1 MKLSFAACE
10 DILKTLPIGYYLGH
24 PVACRLDPDGQD
36 TFINMDTESVT
47 ISYPTIATALE
58 NIKVP
63 VEPESVIRGLLYHE
77 ISHALLTPTRLF
89 TSYLPRAL
97 EATLNTNGYS
107 KERARYLTANTRKIM
122 NIFEDERIE
131 TLCRDYYMNV
141 DFKKN
146 LFLINDVN
154 PKEAAASPDPMNRFF
169 AGVRFREA
177 SPELLA
183 EVKTA
188 IRKTANLCH
197 GSSYT
202 KCADYVLMILGLFNK
217 FIKDSDDLSNKGNSD
232 NKSDSKSESGNT
244 KPESGNTKSDSK
256 SEPDSKSE
264 SGNAATET
272 KPALTQEE
280 IDKLAEAA
288 NKATA
293 GEGAGHDE
301 LKAAFK
307 VLSTNTDIAPIENRL
322 ERIIN
327 AATNKN
333 KGRSTASFGYA
344 GRIDPRATQSKDYR
358 WFAKKT
364 PNGSNRRFDKI
375 HFNLFCDNSGSFSPS
390 RTKMNA
396 LLLALRKYAEKN
408 QDFSVSI
415 IHCAHGMEV
424 RGDNDWPLTCNH
436 GSDLYDDTKKIVD
449 GLQIPNATVVNVVV
463 FDGYM
468 SPPSR
473 DQAKDVYKAFNKPNF
488 IVVSDVSN
496 KKLFKYAP
504 SARVTYM
511 TDDYADTFIDVIFKQ
526 LEALLS

>member
-24 PVACRLDPDGQD
+24 PVACRLDPEGED

-89 TSYLPRAL
+89 TSYTPQAV
-97 EATLNTNGYS
+97 EAVLNTTGYS
-107 KERARYLTANTRKIM
+107 KERAHYLTANVRKIM

-131 TLCRDYYMNV
+131 TICRDYYMNV

-146 LFLINDVN
+146 LFLINDVA
-154 PKEAAASPDPMNRFF
+154 PKEAAASSDPMIRFF
-169 AGVRFREA
+169 AGVRFRET

-188 IRKTANLCH
+188 IRNTANLCN
-197 GSSYT
+197 GTTYST
-202 KCADYVLMILGLFNK
+202 CADYVLKILGLFNK

-232 NKSDSKSESGNT
+232 NESGAKSGAKSGTKSDSKSKSGSKSESGNT
-244 KPESGNTKSDSK
+244 
-256 SEPDSKSE
+256 
-264 SGNAATET
+264 ATET
-272 KPALTQEE
+272 KPSLTQEE
-280 IDKLAEAA
+280 IDSFAEAV

-293 GEGAGHDE
+293 GEGAGHDK
-301 LKAAFK
+301 LKTAFK
-307 VLSTNTDIAPIENRL
+307 VLSTNNDIASIESRL

-333 KGRSTASFGYA
+333 KSRSTASFGYA

-364 PNGSNRRFDKI
+364 SNGSNRRFDKI
-375 HFNLFCDNSGSFSPS
+375 HFNLFCDNSGSFRMS
-390 RTKMNA
+390 RSKMNA
-396 LLLALRKYAEKN
+396 LLLALRKYTEKN
-408 QDFSVSI
+408 QDFSVSV
-415 IHCAHGMEV
+415 IHCAQGMEV
-424 RGDNDWPLTCNH
+424 KGDNDWPLTCDH

-449 GLQIPNATVVNVVV
+449 GLQTPNATVVNVVV

-468 SPPSR
+468 SPPCR
-473 DQAKDVYKAFNKPNF
+473 DQAEDVYKAFNKPNF

-496 KKLFKYAP
+496 KRFFKFAP
-504 SARVTYM
+504 SARVTYV
-511 TDDYADTFIDVIFKQ
+511 TDSYADTFIDVIFKQ

>member
-24 PVACRLDPDGQD
+24 PVACCLDPDGQD

-89 TSYLPRAL
+89 SVYSPRVL
-97 EATLNTNGYS
+97 ETTLNTTGYS
-107 KERARYLTANTRKIM
+107 KERARYLTANVRKIM

-146 LFLINDVN
+146 LFLINDVV
-154 PKEAAASPDPMNRFF
+154 PKEVAASPDPMNRFF

-197 GSSYT
+197 GSSCDT
-202 KCADYVLMILGLFNK
+202 CTNYVRMILELFNK

-232 NKSDSKSESGNT
+232 NESDSKPESGVKTNTESGNT
-244 KPESGNTKSDSK
+244 ES
-256 SEPDSKSE
+256 DSKSE
-264 SGNAATET
+264 SGNAATEA

-301 LKAAFK
+301 LKATFK
-307 VLSTNTDIAPIENRL
+307 VLSTNPDIASIENRL

-333 KGRSTASFGYA
+333 KSRSTASFGYA

-375 HFNLFCDNSGSFSPS
+375 HFNLFCDNSGSFVPS
-390 RTKMNA
+390 RSKMNA

-408 QDFSVSI
+408 QDFSVSV
-415 IHCAHGMEV
+415 IHCAKGMEV
-424 RGDNDWPLTCNH
+424 RGDNDWPLTCDH

-449 GLQIPNATVVNVVV
+449 GLQVPNATVVNVVV

-468 SPPSR
+468 SPPSCE
-473 DQAKDVYKAFNKPNF
+473 QAGDVYKAFNKPNF

-504 SARVTYM
+504 SAKVTYV
-511 TDDYADTFIDVIFKQ
+511 TYDYADTFIDIIFKQ

>member
-24 PVACRLDPDGQD
+24 PVACRLDSDGQD

-63 VEPESVIRGLLYHE
+63 VDPESVIRGLLYHE
-77 ISHALLTPTRLF
+77 ISHALLTPARLF
-89 TSYLPRAL
+89 TCYTPQAV
-97 EATLNTNGYS
+97 EATLNATGYS
-107 KERARYLTANTRKIM
+107 KERSHYLTANVRKIM

-146 LFLINDVN
+146 LFLINDVT
-154 PKEAAASPDPMNRFF
+154 PKEAAASPDPMDRFF

-177 SPELLA
+177 SPELLD
-183 EVKTA
+183 EVKTN

-197 GSSYT
+197 DTSYGT
-202 KCADYVLMILGLFNK
+202 CADYVMKILGLFNK
-217 FIKDSDDLSNKGNSD
+217 FIKDSDDLSSESDSD
-232 NKSDSKSESGNT
+232 NKPNGKSG
-244 KPESGNTKSDSK
+244 TKSDSNSK
-256 SEPDSKSE
+256 SDSKSE

-272 KPALTQEE
+272 KPALTREE
-280 IDKLAEAA
+280 IDELAEAA
-288 NKATA
+288 NKATV

-301 LKAAFK
+301 LKTAFK

-333 KGRSTASFGYA
+333 KNRSTASFGYA

-358 WFAKKT
+358 WFVKKT

-375 HFNLFCDNSGSFSPS
+375 HFNLFCDNSGSFGMS
-390 RTKMNA
+390 RSKMNA

-408 QDFSVSI
+408 PDFSVSI
-415 IHCAHGMEV
+415 IHCAQGMEV
-424 RGDNDWPLTCNH
+424 RGNNDWPLTCDH
-436 GSDLYDDTKKIVD
+436 GSDLYLDTKKIVD
-449 GLQIPNATVVNVVV
+449 GLQVPNATVVNVVV

-473 DQAKDVYKAFNKPNF
+473 DQADAVYKAFNKPNF

-496 KKLFKYAP
+496 KKLFECAP
-504 SARVTYM
+504 SARVTYV
-511 TDDYADTFIDVIFKQ
+511 TDDYADTFIEVIFKQ
-526 LEALLS
+526 LEALLG

>member
-24 PVACRLDPDGQD
+24 PVACRLDPEGED

-77 ISHALLTPTRLF
+77 ISHALLTPARLF
-89 TSYLPRAL
+89 TCYTPRVI
-97 EATLNTNGYS
+97 EASLNATGCS
-107 KERARYLTANTRKIM
+107 KERARYLAANVRKIM

-146 LFLINDVN
+146 LFLINDVT
-154 PKEAAASPDPMNRFF
+154 PKEAATSPDPMDRFF

-177 SPELLA
+177 SPELLD

-202 KCADYVLMILGLFNK
+202 TCSNYVLQILGLFNK

-232 NKSDSKSESGNT
+232 NEFGAKTGAKSDSKSESDNT
-244 KPESGNTKSDSK
+244 ESDGKPK
-256 SEPDSKSE
+256 

-293 GEGAGHDE
+293 GEGAGHDT
-301 LKAAFK
+301 LKTTFK

-333 KGRSTASFGYA
+333 KSRSTASFAYA

-375 HFNLFCDNSGSFSPS
+375 HFNLFCDNSGSFGES
-390 RTKMNA
+390 RSKMNA

-408 QDFSVSI
+408 QDFSVSV
-415 IHCAHGMEV
+415 IHCAQGMEV

-436 GSDLYDDTKKIVD
+436 GSDLYNDTKKIVD
-449 GLQIPNATVVNVVV
+449 GLQVPNATVVNVVV

-473 DQAKDVYKAFNKPNF
+473 DRAEDVYKAFNKPNF
-488 IVVSDVSN
+488 IVVSDISN

-504 SARVTYM
+504 SARVTYV
-511 TDDYADTFIDVIFKQ
+511 TDDYADTFTDVIFKQ

>member
-77 ISHALLTPTRLF
+77 ISHALLTPVRLF
-89 TSYLPRAL
+89 TSYSTQAL
-97 EATLNTNGYS
+97 EATLNSTGYS
-107 KERARYLTANTRKIM
+107 KERAHYLTANVRKIM

-146 LFLINDVN
+146 LFLINNVI

-188 IRKTANLCH
+188 IRNTANLCH
-197 GSSYT
+197 GSSYST
-202 KCADYVLMILGLFNK
+202 CSNYTIKILELFNK

-232 NKSDSKSESGNT
+232 NESGNAEPDNKSESNN
-244 KPESGNTKSDSK
+244 KSEADNTKS
-256 SEPDSKSE
+256 DSKSE

-288 NKATA
+288 NEATA
-293 GEGAGHDE
+293 GEGAGHDA
-301 LKAAFK
+301 LKATFK
-307 VLSTNTDIAPIENRL
+307 VLSTNPDIASIENRL

-333 KGRSTASFGYA
+333 KSRSSASFGYA

-375 HFNLFCDNSGSFSPS
+375 HFNLFCDNSGSFGPS
-390 RTKMNA
+390 RPKMNA

-408 QDFSVSI
+408 QDFSVSV
-415 IHCAHGMEV
+415 IHCAQGMEV
-424 RGDNDWPLTCNH
+424 KGDNDWPLTCNH

-449 GLQIPNATVVNVVV
+449 GLQVPNATVVNVVV

-468 SPPSR
+468 SPPSCE
-473 DQAKDVYKAFNKPNF
+473 QARDVYKAFNKPNF

-504 SARVTYM
+504 SARVTYV

>member
-24 PVACRLDPDGQD
+24 PVACRLDPEGED

-89 TSYLPRAL
+89 TSYTPRL
-97 EATLNTNGYS
+97 IEPTLNTTGYS
-107 KERARYLTANTRKIM
+107 KERARYLTANVRKIM

-146 LFLINDVN
+146 LFLINNVT
-154 PKEAAASPDPMNRFF
+154 PKEVAASPDPMDRFF

-177 SPELLA
+177 SPELLD
-183 EVKTA
+183 EVKTT

-197 GSSYT
+197 GSSSSTCVNY
-202 KCADYVLMILGLFNK
+202 ALMILELFNK

-232 NKSDSKSESGNT
+232 NNSDSKPESDNKSDNKSDSKSESD
-244 KPESGNTKSDSK
+244 SKSDSK
-256 SEPDSKSE
+256 

-293 GEGAGHDE
+293 GEGAGHDT

-333 KGRSTASFGYA
+333 KSRSTASFGYA

-375 HFNLFCDNSGSFSPS
+375 HFNLFCDNSGSFGPS
-390 RTKMNA
+390 RSKMNA

-415 IHCAHGMEV
+415 IHCAQGMEV
-424 RGDNDWPLTCNH
+424 RGDNDWPLTCDH
-436 GSDLYDDTKKIVD
+436 GSDLYDNTKKIVD
-449 GLQIPNATVVNVVV
+449 GLQVPNATVVNVVV

-473 DQAKDVYKAFNKPNF
+473 DQAEVVYKAFNKPNF

-504 SARVTYM
+504 SARVTYV
-511 TDDYADTFIDVIFKQ
+511 TDDYADTFIDAIFKQ

>member
-24 PVACRLDPDGQD
+24 PVTCRLDPDGQD

-77 ISHALLTPTRLF
+77 ISHALLTPARLF
-89 TSYLPRAL
+89 TSYTPQAI
-97 EATLNTNGYS
+97 EATLNATGYS
-107 KERARYLTANTRKIM
+107 KERAHYLTANVRKIM

-146 LFLINDVN
+146 LFLINDVT

-188 IRKTANLCH
+188 IRKTVNLCH
-197 GSSYT
+197 GTSYGT
-202 KCADYVLMILGLFNK
+202 CTNYVLKILELFNK
-217 FIKDSDDLSNKGNSD
+217 FIKDSDDLSDKGNSD
-232 NKSDSKSESGNT
+232 NESGAKT
-244 KPESGNTKSDSK
+244 GTKSGSKPESGNT
-256 SEPDSKSE
+256 
-264 SGNAATET
+264 ATET

-280 IDKLAEAA
+280 IDELAEAA

-301 LKAAFK
+301 LKANFK

-375 HFNLFCDNSGSFSPS
+375 HFNLFCDNSGSFGTS
-390 RTKMNA
+390 RSKMNA

-408 QDFSVSI
+408 RDFSVSV
-415 IHCAHGMEV
+415 IHCAQGMEV
-424 RGDNDWPLTCNH
+424 RGDNDWPLTCDH
-436 GSDLYDDTKKIVD
+436 GSDLYNDTKKIVD
-449 GLQIPNATVVNVVV
+449 GLQVPNATVVNVVV

-468 SPPSR
+468 SPPCR
-473 DQAKDVYKAFNKPNF
+473 DQAENVYKAFNKPNF

-504 SARVTYM
+504 SARVTYV
-511 TDDYADTFIDVIFKQ
+511 TDDYADTFIDIIFKQ

>member
-47 ISYPTIATALE
+47 ISYPTIAAALE

-89 TSYLPRAL
+89 TTYSTRAL

-107 KERARYLTANTRKIM
+107 KERAHYLTANVRKIM

-146 LFLINDVN
+146 LFLINNVT

-197 GSSYT
+197 GSSSNT
-202 KCADYVLMILGLFNK
+202 CTDYVLMILGLFNK

-232 NKSDSKSESGNT
+232 NESDNKSDS
-244 KPESGNTKSDSK
+244 KPESGNAKSDNK
-256 SEPDSKSE
+256 SEADNSE
-264 SGNAATET
+264 SDNKSGNAATET
-272 KPALTQEE
+272 KPTLTQEE
-280 IDKLAEAA
+280 IDKLAKAA

-293 GEGAGHDE
+293 GKGVGHDK
-301 LKAAFK
+301 LKAVFK
-307 VLSTNTDIAPIENRL
+307 VLSTNNDIAPIENRL
-322 ERIIN
+322 EKIIN

-333 KGRSTASFGYA
+333 KSRSSASFGYA

-364 PNGSNRRFDKI
+364 SNGSNRRFDKI
-375 HFNLFCDNSGSFSPS
+375 HFNLFCDNSGSFGPS
-390 RTKMNA
+390 RSKMNA

-408 QDFSVSI
+408 QDFSVSV
-415 IHCAHGMEV
+415 IHCARGMEV
-424 RGDNDWPLTCNH
+424 KGDNDWPLTCDH

-449 GLQIPNATVVNVVV
+449 GLQVPNATVVNVVV

-473 DQAKDVYKAFNKPNF
+473 EQAKDVYKAFNKPNF
-488 IVVSDVSN
+488 IVVSDASN
-496 KKLFKYAP
+496 KGLFKYAP
-504 SARVTYM
+504 SARVTYV
-511 TDDYADTFIDVIFKQ
+511 TDDYADTFIDIIFKQ

>member
-77 ISHALLTPTRLF
+77 ISHALLTPVYLF
-89 TSYLPRAL
+89 TSYSIRAL
-97 EATLNTNGYS
+97 ETALNSTGYS
-107 KERARYLTANTRKIM
+107 KERAHYLTANARKIM

-131 TLCRDYYMNV
+131 ALCRDYYMNV

-146 LFLINDVN
+146 LFLINNVT
-154 PKEAAASPDPMNRFF
+154 PKEAAASPDPINRFF

-177 SPELLA
+177 SPELLD

-188 IRKTANLCH
+188 IRNTANLNH
-197 GSSYT
+197 DSSCSTCVNYT
-202 KCADYVLMILGLFNK
+202 IKILELFNK
-217 FIKDSDDLSNKGNSD
+217 FIKDSDDLSNKDNSDNESD
-232 NKSDSKSESGNT
+232 NKS
-244 KPESGNTKSDSK
+244 
-256 SEPDSKSE
+256 
-264 SGNAATET
+264 GNATTET

-288 NKATA
+288 NEATA

-301 LKAAFK
+301 LKATFK
-307 VLSTNTDIAPIENRL
+307 VLSTNPNIASIEDRL

-333 KGRSTASFGYA
+333 KSRSSASFGYA

-364 PNGSNRRFDKI
+364 SNGSNRRFDKI
-375 HFNLFCDNSGSFSPS
+375 HFNLFCDNSGSFVSS
-390 RTKMNA
+390 RSQMNA

-408 QDFSVSI
+408 QDFSVSV
-415 IHCAHGMEV
+415 IHCARGMEV
-424 RGDNDWPLTCNH
+424 KGDNDWPLTCDH

-449 GLQIPNATVVNVVV
+449 GLQVPNATVVNVVV

-473 DQAKDVYKAFNKPNF
+473 EQAEDVYKAFNKPNF

-504 SARVTYM
+504 SARVTYV
-511 TDDYADTFIDVIFKQ
+511 TDDYADTFIDIIFKQ

>member
-47 ISYPTIATALE
+47 ISYSTIATALE

-77 ISHALLTPTRLF
+77 ISHALLTPARLF
-89 TSYLPRAL
+89 ISYTPQAI
-97 EATLNTNGYS
+97 EDALNTLGYS
-107 KERARYLTANTRKIM
+107 EKRAHYLTANVQKIM

-146 LFLINDVN
+146 LFLINDIA

-177 SPELLA
+177 SPELLT

-197 GSSYT
+197 GTSYGP
-202 KCADYVLMILGLFNK
+202 CADYVLKILELFNK
-217 FIKDSDDLSNKGNSD
+217 FIKDSDDLSDKGNSD
-232 NKSDSKSESGNT
+232 NESGAKTDTKSDSKSESGS
-244 KPESGNTKSDSK
+244 KP
-256 SEPDSKSE
+256 E

-280 IDKLAEAA
+280 IDELAEAA

-301 LKAAFK
+301 LKANFK

-375 HFNLFCDNSGSFSPS
+375 HFNLFCDNSGSFGTS
-390 RTKMNA
+390 RSKMNA

-408 QDFSVSI
+408 RDFSVSV
-415 IHCAHGMEV
+415 IHCARGMEV
-424 RGDNDWPLTCNH
+424 RGDNDWPLTCDH
-436 GSDLYDDTKKIVD
+436 GSDLYNDTKKIVD
-449 GLQIPNATVVNVVV
+449 GLQVPNATVVNVVV

-468 SPPSR
+468 SPPCR
-473 DQAKDVYKAFNKPNF
+473 DQAENVYKAFNKPNF
-488 IVVSDVSN
+488 IIVSDVSN

-504 SARVTYM
+504 SARVTYV
-511 TDDYADTFIDVIFKQ
+511 TDYYADTFIDIIFKQ

>member
-89 TSYLPRAL
+89 TSYTPQIIEPA
-97 EATLNTNGYS
+97 LNTTGYS
-107 KERARYLTANTRKIM
+107 KERARYLTANVRKVM

-146 LFLINDVN
+146 LFLINDVT
-154 PKEAAASPDPMNRFF
+154 PKEAAASPDPMDRFF

-177 SPELLA
+177 SPELLD

-197 GSSYT
+197 GSSCGT
-202 KCADYVLMILGLFNK
+202 CNNYVLMILGLFNK

-232 NKSDSKSESGNT
+232 NGSGNTESDSKSESDN
-244 KPESGNTKSDSK
+244 KPESGNAT
-256 SEPDSKSE
+256 
-264 SGNAATET
+264 TET

-280 IDKLAEAA
+280 IDELAEAA

-293 GEGAGHDE
+293 GEGAGHDT

-333 KGRSTASFGYA
+333 KSRSTASFGYA

-375 HFNLFCDNSGSFSPS
+375 HFNLFCDNSGSFGPS
-390 RTKMNA
+390 RSKMNA

-415 IHCAHGMEV
+415 IHCAQGMEV
-424 RGDNDWPLTCNH
+424 RGDNDWPLTCDH

-449 GLQIPNATVVNVVV
+449 GLQVPNATVVNVVV

-473 DQAKDVYKAFNKPNF
+473 DQAEDVYKAFNKPNF

-504 SARVTYM
+504 SARVTYV

>member
-10 DILKTLPIGYYLGH
+10 NILKTLPIGYYLGH

-77 ISHALLTPTRLF
+77 ISHALLTPARLF
-89 TSYLPRAL
+89 TCYTPQAV
-97 EATLNTNGYS
+97 EATLSATGYS
-107 KERARYLTANTRKIM
+107 KERARYLTANVRKIM

-146 LFLINDVN
+146 LFLINDII
-154 PKEAAASPDPMNRFF
+154 PKEAAASPDPMDRFF

-177 SPELLA
+177 SPKLLD
-183 EVKTA
+183 EVKTN
-188 IRKTANLCH
+188 IRKMANLCH
-197 GSSYT
+197 GTSYST
-202 KCADYVLMILGLFNK
+202 CADYVMKILGLFNK
-217 FIKDSDDLSNKGNSD
+217 FIKDSDDLSNESDSD
-232 NKSDSKSESGNT
+232 NKPNGKSGAKSDSNSKSDSKSESGNAT
-244 KPESGNTKSDSK
+244 
-256 SEPDSKSE
+256 
-264 SGNAATET
+264 TET
-272 KPALTQEE
+272 KPALTREE
-280 IDKLAEAA
+280 IDELAEAA

-293 GEGAGHDE
+293 GEGAGHDK
-301 LKAAFK
+301 LKTAFK
-307 VLSTNTDIAPIENRL
+307 VLSTNTDIAPVENRL

-333 KGRSTASFGYA
+333 KNRSTASFGYA

-358 WFAKKT
+358 WFVKKT

-375 HFNLFCDNSGSFSPS
+375 HFNLFCDNSGSFGMS
-390 RTKMNA
+390 RSKMNA

-408 QDFSVSI
+408 PDFSVSI
-415 IHCAHGMEV
+415 IHCAQGMEV
-424 RGDNDWPLTCNH
+424 RGDNDWPLTCDH
-436 GSDLYDDTKKIVD
+436 GSDLYLDTKTIVD
-449 GLQIPNATVVNVVV
+449 GLQVPNATVVNVVV

-473 DQAKDVYKAFNKPNF
+473 DQADAVYKAFNKPNF

-496 KKLFKYAP
+496 KKLFKCAP
-504 SARVTYM
+504 SARVTYV
-511 TDDYADTFIDVIFKQ
+511 TDDYADTFIEVIFKQ
-526 LEALLS
+526 LEALLG